1 MSPVQLPSATLQGAW
16 ETRGQMFWDML
27 SESDR
32 DAISAIGARKKF
44 DVGSRLFFDGDAPT
58 HAVVI
63 LRGLVKLTR
72 TSKEGRE
79 IMIELRGPGHLLG
92 ELAAIDSIPRSAAA
106 TVVEDVEA
114 IVFSAADFRGLLRQR
129 SSLSFAVLTIVTEKL
144 RQATDR
150 RLEAGVGDA
159 QARLC
164 GRLCELAAS
173 TEPDPDGVIEVKSPL
188 TQQELADWIGV
199 SRDAIVLAL
208 RRIRELRWIET
219 GRRTIRILDIEALR
233 KASLEAY

>member
-1 MSPVQLPSATLQGAW
+1 
-16 ETRGQMFWDML
+16 MFWDML
-27 SESDR
+27 SEDDR
-32 DAISAIGARKKF
+32 NAISAIGARKKF
-44 DVGSRLFFDGDAPT
+44 DVGRRLFLDGDAST
-58 HAVVI
+58 HSVI
-63 LRGLVKLTR
+63 ILSGLIKLTR

-92 ELAAIDSIPRSAAA
+92 ELAAIDTIPRSAAA
-106 TVVEDVEA
+106 TVVEEVEA
-114 IVFSAADFRGLLRQR
+114 IVFSAADFRQLLSER

-164 GRLCELAAS
+164 GRLCELAAAS
-173 TEPDPDGVIEVKSPL
+173 EADEDGVIEVKSPL

-208 RRIRELRWIET
+208 RRIREQRWIET

-233 KASLEAY
+233 EASLDAY